1 MGAEGRGR
9 TMGGRCGV
17 GMTKAHIVA
26 YPSGPR
32 AVDPRAITL
41 ATGPAPPRGWRTMT
55 VVGCLA
61 SAVGRA
67 VRWDVGAGT

>member
-1 MGAEGRGR
+1 MGAEGRGK
-9 TMGGRCGV
+9 TMGVRG
-17 GMTKAHIVA
+17 GMGMNVAYIAA

-61 SAVGRA
+61 LAVGRA